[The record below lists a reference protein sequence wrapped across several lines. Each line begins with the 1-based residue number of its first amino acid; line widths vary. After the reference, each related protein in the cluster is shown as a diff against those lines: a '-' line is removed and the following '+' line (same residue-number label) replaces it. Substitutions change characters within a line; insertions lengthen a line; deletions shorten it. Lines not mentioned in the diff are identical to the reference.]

1 MALDGKLLASARR
14 KLEDIRHRNEETQAA
29 RQREIY
35 SRLPAVRNIDLRMQN
50 QMRELATVA
59 LGRGED
65 AKQALKR
72 LEEENLALQAR
83 RAELLVQAGYPENYT
98 DDLFDCPDCCDRG
111 YLTDGRMCACLKR
124 LYNAEVTRDLSGLLK
139 GDEHFGRFRLDY
151 YSDQPDA
158 NGNIP
163 REIMEII
170 LTMCKNYAAKFDSS
184 GANLVFS
191 GGPGLGKTFLSA
203 CIARAVSQ
211 KGYSVAYESTS
222 IALMA
227 FEKEKFSRDADEAS
241 AAGAKVRRYLDC
253 DLLILDDLGTEM
265 STNFT
270 QSALY
275 TIINQRLIDGKQT
288 IISTNLDENMLAAQY
303 SAQITSRLL
312 GEYRWL
318 HFLGSD
324 IRRMKKS

>member
-1 MALDGKLLASARR
+1 MALDGKLLALARK
-14 KLEDIRHRNEETQAA
+14 KLDDIRHHNEETQAA

-35 SRLPAVRNIDLRMQN
+35 ARLPAVRNIDLRMQN
-50 QMRELATVA
+50 QMRELSSIA
-59 LGRGED
+59 LRRDSD
-65 AKQALKR
+65 AKAALKR
-72 LEEENLALQAR
+72 LEEENLALQQR
-83 RAELLVQAGYPENYT
+83 RKELLMAAGYAPNYT
-98 DDLFDCPDCCDRG
+98 DDLYDCPDCMDKG
-111 YLTDGRMCACLKR
+111 YHMDGRMCACLKR

-139 GDEHFGRFRLDY
+139 GDEHFGKFRLDY
-151 YSDQPDA
+151 YSDVPDES
-158 NGNIP
+158 GNIP

-170 LTMCKNYAAKFDSS
+170 LTMCKNYAAKFD
-184 GANLVFS
+184 GRGTNLIFT

-211 KGYSVAYESTS
+211 KGYSVAYESAS
-222 IALMA
+222 AALGA
-227 FEKEKFSRDADEAS
+227 FEKEKFSRDMDEAA
-241 AAGAKVRRYLDC
+241 AAGAKVKRYLDC

-265 STNFT
+265 NTAFT

-275 TIINQRLIDGKQT
+275 TIINQRLISGKQT
-288 IISTNLDENMLAAQY
+288 IISTNLDETALAAQY

-324 IRRMKKS
+324 IRQRRL

>member
-1 MALDGKLLASARR
+1 MALDGKLLAQARK
-14 KLEDIRHRNEETQAA
+14 KLDDIRHHNEETQAA

-35 SRLPAVRNIDLRMQN
+35 ARLPAVRSIDLRMQN
-50 QMRELATVA
+50 QMRELASIA
-59 LGRGED
+59 LRRDSD
-65 AKQALKR
+65 AKAALER
-72 LEEENLALQAR
+72 LEAENLALQAR
-83 RAELLVQAGYPENYT
+83 RKELLTAAGYAPNYT
-98 DDLFDCPDCCDRG
+98 DDLYSCPDCMDKG
-111 YLTDGRMCACLKR
+111 YGMDGRMCACLKR

-139 GDEHFGRFRLDY
+139 GDEHFGKFRLDY
-151 YSDQPDA
+151 YSNQPDE

-170 LTMCKNYAAKFDSS
+170 LTMCKNYAMKFDGGSP
-184 GANLVFS
+184 NLVFT

-203 CIARAVSQ
+203 CIARTVSQ
-211 KGYSVAYESTS
+211 KGFSVAYESAS
-222 IALMA
+222 VALSA
-227 FEKEKFSRDADEAS
+227 FEKEKFSRDMEEAS

-253 DLLILDDLGTEM
+253 DLLILDDIGTEM
-265 STNFT
+265 NTAFT

-288 IISTNLDENMLAAQY
+288 IISTNLDENALAAQY

>member
-1 MALDGKLLASARR
+1 MALDGKLLARARK
-14 KLEDIRHRNEETQAA
+14 KLEDTRRRNEETQAS

-35 SRLPAVRNIDLRMQN
+35 ARLPAVRNIDLRMQN

-59 LGRGED
+59 LGRGAD
-65 AKQALKR
+65 TKQALQR

-83 RAELLVQAGYPENYT
+83 RAELLAMAGYPENYT
-98 DDLFDCPDCCDRG
+98 DDIYSCPDCQDKG
-111 YLTDGRMCACLKR
+111 YLPDGRMCACLKR

-139 GDEHFGRFRLDY
+139 GDEQFGSFRLDY
-151 YSDQPDA
+151 YSNQPDE

-184 GANLVFS
+184 GASLVFS

-203 CIARAVSQ
+203 CIARTVSQ

-227 FEKEKFSRDADEAS
+227 FEKEKFSRDAEETA

-265 STNFT
+265 NTGFT

-288 IISTNLDENMLAAQY
+288 IISTNLDEDALSAQY
-303 SAQITSRLL
+303 SPQIVSRLL